1 MRIFGARD
9 WLSREPVRLVFLVL
23 FLGFLFSFPFWA
35 SRYWVDVGFYV
46 GLYALLGL
54 GLNVILGEVGLFNLG
69 HAAFWAIGAYVTA
82 ILNTR
87 FGVPTLVLLPLSAL
101 AAALCAWIVSSPIIH
116 LRGDYLCIV
125 TIALGEIV
133 RLVLINNPG
142 GLTGGPNGV
151 VGIAR
156 PIFLGRVIRTPTD
169 FFFLVWAVVAVC
181 AFGLWQLQR
190 SRIGRAWNYIRED
203 EIAAEAM
210 GVDVRALKLLAF
222 VIGAAIAGLAG
233 NIFAAKMRMV
243 SPDSFTFLESSLIFC
258 IVLLGGM
265 GSIPGTI
272 LGALLVVLF
281 PEVFRPVAQYRML
294 FFGLALAAT
303 MYFRPGGLWPR
314 RRATEFLLLKRALR
328 P

>member
-1 MRIFGARD
+1 MNLLRLKNFAARK
-9 WLSREPVRLVFLVL
+9 PVRVALLFLAFGFLV
-23 FLGFLFSFPFWA
+23 SFPFWA

-69 HAAFWAIGAYVTA
+69 HAAFWAIGAYTTA
-82 ILNTR
+82 ILNVR
-87 FGVPTLVLLPLSAL
+87 FGLPTLALLPISAL
-101 AAALCAWIVSSPIIH
+101 VAAGCAWLVSSPIIH

-156 PIFLGRVIRTPTD
+156 PTFLGHVIRTPMD
-169 FFFLVWAVVAVC
+169 FYFLVWAVVAVC
-181 AFGLWQLQR
+181 ALALRQLQR

-203 EIAAEAM
+203 EIAAESM

-222 VIGAAIAGLAG
+222 VLGAGLAGLAG

-243 SPDSFTFLESSLIFC
+243 SPDSFTFMESCLMFC

-265 GSIPGTI
+265 GSVPGTI
-272 LGALLVVLF
+272 VGAALVVLF
-281 PEVFRPVAQYRML
+281 PEVFRPVAQYRLL

-314 RRATEFLLLKRALR
+314 RRAVEFLVER
-328 P
+328 PGR

>member
-1 MRIFGARD
+1 MRRKFPTLS
-9 WLSREPVRLVFLVL
+9 LSRPARMVLLLGSMALLV
-23 FLGFLFSFPFWA
+23 SFPFWA

-69 HAAFWAIGAYVTA
+69 HAAFWAIGAYTTA
-82 ILNTR
+82 ILNVR
-87 FGVPTLVLLPLSAL
+87 FGLPTLALLPISAL
-101 AAALCAWIVSSPIIH
+101 VAAGCAWLVSSPIIH

-151 VGIAR
+151 IGIAR
-156 PIFLGRVIRTPTD
+156 PAIFGHTIRTPMD
-169 FFFLVWAVVAVC
+169 FYFLVWALVALC
-181 AFGLWQLQR
+181 AFGLRQLQR

-203 EIAAEAM
+203 EIAAAAM

-222 VIGAAIAGLAG
+222 VIGAGLAGMAG

-243 SPDSFTFLESSLIFC
+243 SPDSFTFMESCLIFVV
-258 IVLLGGM
+258 VLLGGM

-272 LGALLVVLF
+272 LGAALVVLF
-281 PEVFRPVAQYRML
+281 PEIFRPVAQYRML

-314 RRATEFLLLKRALR
+314 RRTVEFATKE

>member
-1 MRIFGARD
+1 
-9 WLSREPVRLVFLVL
+9 
-23 FLGFLFSFPFWA
+23 
-35 SRYWVDVGFYV
+35 
-46 GLYALLGL
+46 
-54 GLNVILGEVGLFNLG
+54 
-69 HAAFWAIGAYVTA
+69 
-82 ILNTR
+82 
-87 FGVPTLVLLPLSAL
+87 
-101 AAALCAWIVSSPIIH
+101 VSSPIIH

-142 GLTGGPNGV
+142 GFTGGPNGI

-156 PIFLGRVIRTPTD
+156 PFIFSRTIRTPID
-169 FFFLVWAVVAVC
+169 FYFLIWVLVALC
-181 AFGLWQLQR
+181 AFGLRQLQR

-203 EIAAEAM
+203 EIASAAM

-222 VIGAAIAGLAG
+222 VIGASLAG
-233 NIFAAKMRMV
+233 MAGNVFAAKMRMV
-243 SPDSFTFLESSLIFC
+243 SPDSFTFMESCLMFVA
-258 IVLLGGM
+258 VLLGGM

-272 LGALLVVLF
+272 FGAALVVLF
-281 PEVFRPVAQYRML
+281 PEIFRPVAQYRML

-314 RRATEFLLLKRALR
+314 RRTMEFAAKE

>member
-1 MRIFGARD
+1 MRRKFPTLS
-9 WLSREPVRLVFLVL
+9 LSRPARMVLLLGSMALLV
-23 FLGFLFSFPFWA
+23 SFPFWA

-69 HAAFWAIGAYVTA
+69 HAAFWAIGAYTTA
-82 ILNTR
+82 ILNVR
-87 FGVPTLVLLPLSAL
+87 FGLPTLALLPISAL
-101 AAALCAWIVSSPIIH
+101 VAAGCAWLVSSPIIH

-151 VGIAR
+151 IGIAR
-156 PIFLGRVIRTPTD
+156 PAIFGHTIRTPMD
-169 FFFLVWAVVAVC
+169 FYFLVWAIVALC
-181 AFGLWQLQR
+181 AFGLRQLQR

-203 EIAAEAM
+203 EIAAAAM

-222 VIGAAIAGLAG
+222 VIGAGLAGMAG

-243 SPDSFTFLESSLIFC
+243 SPDSFTFMESCLIFVV
-258 IVLLGGM
+258 VLLGGM

-272 LGALLVVLF
+272 LGAALVVLF
-281 PEVFRPVAQYRML
+281 PEIFRPVAQYRML

-314 RRATEFLLLKRALR
+314 RRTVEFATKE

>member
-1 MRIFGARD
+1 MRRPLCRD
-9 WLSREPVRLVFLVL
+9 WLSRKPVRLGLLALVL
-23 FLGFLFSFPFWA
+23 GLLLSFPFWA

-69 HAAFWAIGAYVTA
+69 HAAFWAIGAYTTA
-82 ILNTR
+82 ILNVR
-87 FGVPTLVLLPLSAL
+87 FGIPTLALLPISAL
-101 AAALCAWIVSSPIIH
+101 VAAGCAWLVSSPIIH

-133 RLVLINNPG
+133 RLALINNPG

-156 PIFLGRVIRTPTD
+156 PVFLGRVIRTPTD
-169 FFFLVWAVVAVC
+169 FYFLVWAVVALCVL
-181 AFGLWQLQR
+181 ALRHLQR

-210 GVDVRALKLLAF
+210 GVDVRSLKLLAF
-222 VIGAAIAGLAG
+222 VLGAALAGLAG

-243 SPDSFTFLESSLIFC
+243 SPDSFTFLESCLMFC

-272 LGALLVVLF
+272 LGAALVVLF
-281 PEVFRPVAQYRML
+281 PEVFRPVAQYRLL

-314 RRATEFLLLKRALR
+314 RRALEFLTERR
-328 P
+328 

>member
-1 MRIFGARD
+1 MRWLGDRA
-9 WLSREPVRLVFLVL
+9 WLSRKPWPLVL
-23 FLGFLFSFPFWA
+23 LALGFLLSFPFWA

-69 HAAFWAIGAYVTA
+69 HAAFWAIGAYTTA
-82 ILNTR
+82 ILNVR
-87 FGVPTLVLLPLSAL
+87 WGLPTLALLPVSAVV
-101 AAALCAWIVSSPIIH
+101 AAGCAWLVSAPIIH

-156 PIFLGRVIRTPTD
+156 PSLLGHVIRTPMD
-169 FFFLVWAVVAVC
+169 FYFLVWAVVAVC
-181 AFGLWQLQR
+181 ALALRQLQR

-203 EIAAEAM
+203 ELAAEAM
-210 GVDVRALKLLAF
+210 GVNVRAFKLLAF
-222 VIGAAIAGLAG
+222 VLGAALAGLAG

-243 SPDSFTFLESSLIFC
+243 SPDSFTFLESSLMFC
-258 IVLLGGM
+258 VVLLGGM

-272 LGALLVVLF
+272 LGAALVVLF
-281 PEVFRPVAQYRML
+281 PEIFRPVAQYRLL
-294 FFGLALAAT
+294 FFGLALVAT

-314 RRATEFLLLKRALR
+314 RRSAEFLGDGAGR
-328 P
+328 

>member
-1 MRIFGARD
+1 MRRAHWFFPLGLA
-9 WLSREPVRLVFLVL
+9 FLL
-23 FLGFLFSFPFWA
+23 SFPVWA

-69 HAAFWAIGAYVTA
+69 HAAFWAIGAYATA

-87 FGVPTLVLLPLSAL
+87 FGLPTLALLPVSAL
-101 AAALCAWIVSSPIIH
+101 LAAGLAWLIAFPIIH

-133 RLVLINNPG
+133 RLALINNPG
-142 GLTGGPNGV
+142 GLTGGPNGIG
-151 VGIAR
+151 GIAR
-156 PIFLGRVIRTPTD
+156 PMIASHVIRTPVD
-169 FFFLVWAVVAVC
+169 FYFFIWALVFLC
-181 AFGLWQLQR
+181 ALGLRQLQC

-203 EIAAEAM
+203 ELAAGVM

-222 VIGAAIAGLAG
+222 VIGAGLAGLAG
-233 NIFAAKMRMV
+233 NVFAAKMRMV
-243 SPDSFTFLESSLIFC
+243 SPDSFTFLESALMFC

-272 LGALLVVLF
+272 LGAALVVVF
-281 PEVFRPVAQYRML
+281 PEIFRPVAQYRLL
-294 FFGLALAAT
+294 FFGLALVAT
-303 MYFRPGGLWPR
+303 MYFRPGGIWPR
-314 RRATEFLLLKRALR
+314 RRTEFFLGRA
-328 P
+328 

>member
-1 MRIFGARD
+1 MKGS
-9 WLSREPVRLVFLVL
+9 LSQRPLRLALLALALSFLL
-23 FLGFLFSFPFWA
+23 SFPFWA

-54 GLNVILGEVGLFNLG
+54 GLNIILGEVGLFNLG
-69 HAAFWAIGAYVTA
+69 HAAFWAIGAYTTA
-82 ILNTR
+82 ILNVR
-87 FGVPTLVLLPLSAL
+87 FGLPTLALLPVSAL
-101 AAALCAWIVSSPIIH
+101 VAAGCAWLVSFPIIH

-133 RLVLINNPG
+133 RLILVNNPG

-151 VGIAR
+151 IGIDR
-156 PIFLGRVIRTPTD
+156 PVFLGHVIRTPSD
-169 FFFLVWAVVAVC
+169 FYFLVWALVVLC
-181 AFGLWQLQR
+181 AFLLRQLQR

-210 GVDVRALKLLAF
+210 GVDVRSLKLLAF
-222 VIGAAIAGLAG
+222 VLGAALAGLAG

-243 SPDSFTFLESSLIFC
+243 SPESFTFLESSLMFC
-258 IVLLGGM
+258 VVLLGGM

-272 LGALLVVLF
+272 LGAALVVLF
-281 PEVFRPVAQYRML
+281 PEIFRPVAQYRLL

-314 RRATEFLLLKRALR
+314 RRAVEFLVGQAER
-328 P
+328 

>member
-1 MRIFGARD
+1 MRWLKRWD
-9 WLSREPVRLVFLVL
+9 WLSGRPLL
-23 FLGFLFSFPFWA
+23 FGAILGFLLSFPFWG

-69 HAAFWAIGAYVTA
+69 HAAFWAIGAYTTA
-82 ILNTR
+82 ILNVR
-87 FGVPTLVLLPLSAL
+87 FGVPTLALLPISAL
-101 AAALCAWIVSSPIIH
+101 VAAGCAWLVSSPIIH

-142 GLTGGPNGV
+142 GFTGGPNGI

-156 PIFLGRVIRTPTD
+156 PSLLGHPIRTSTD
-169 FFFLVWAVVAVC
+169 FYFLVWAVVALC
-181 AFGLWQLQR
+181 ALALRQVQR

-222 VIGAAIAGLAG
+222 VLGAALAGIAG

-243 SPDSFTFLESSLIFC
+243 SPDSFTFMESCLIFC

-272 LGALLVVLF
+272 LGAALVVLF
-281 PEVFRPVAQYRML
+281 PEVFRPVAQYRLL

-314 RRATEFLLLKRALR
+314 RRALAAFAKEGER
-328 P
+328 

>member
-1 MRIFGARD
+1 MK
-9 WLSREPVRLVFLVL
+9 WLRRWQGLLSQKPLRLVFLSLVIS
-23 FLGFLFSFPFWA
+23 FLVSFPFWA

-54 GLNVILGEVGLFNLG
+54 GLNIILGEVGLFNLG
-69 HAAFWAIGAYVTA
+69 HAAFWAIGAYTTA
-82 ILNTR
+82 ILNVQ
-87 FGVPTLVLLPLSAL
+87 FGIPTLALLPISAL
-101 AAALCAWIVSSPIIH
+101 VAAGCAWLVSSPIIH

-156 PIFLGRVIRTPTD
+156 PVFLGHVIRTPMD
-169 FFFLVWAVVAVC
+169 FYFLVWAVVILC
-181 AFGLWQLQR
+181 AIGLRQLQR

-222 VIGAAIAGLAG
+222 VVGAALAGLAG

-243 SPDSFTFLESSLIFC
+243 SPDSFTFMESCLMFC

-272 LGALLVVLF
+272 LGAALVVLF
-281 PEVFRPVAQYRML
+281 PEIFRPVAQYRLL

-314 RRATEFLLLKRALR
+314 RRTAELLVGQTER
-328 P
+328 

>member
-1 MRIFGARD
+1 MRRKFPTLALPQLAR
-9 WLSREPVRLVFLVL
+9 LALLLASLVFLV
-23 FLGFLFSFPFWA
+23 SFPVWA

-69 HAAFWAIGAYVTA
+69 HAAFWAIGAYTTA
-82 ILNTR
+82 ILNVR
-87 FGVPTLVLLPLSAL
+87 FGVPTLALLPVSAL
-101 AAALCAWIVSSPIIH
+101 VAAGCAWLVSSPIIH

-151 VGIAR
+151 IGIAR
-156 PIFLGRVIRTPTD
+156 PAIFGHTIRTPMD
-169 FFFLVWAVVAVC
+169 FYFLIWVLVALC
-181 AFGLWQLQR
+181 AFGLRQLQR

-203 EIAAEAM
+203 EIAAAAM

-222 VIGAAIAGLAG
+222 VIGAGLAGMAG

-243 SPDSFTFLESSLIFC
+243 SPDSFTFMESCLMFVV
-258 IVLLGGM
+258 VLLGGM

-272 LGALLVVLF
+272 LGAALVVLF
-281 PEVFRPVAQYRML
+281 PEIFRPVAQYRML

-314 RRATEFLLLKRALR
+314 RRTMEFATKE

>member
-1 MRIFGARD
+1 MRRKFPAFA
-9 WLSREPVRLVFLVL
+9 LSRPARLALLFASIAFLI
-23 FLGFLFSFPFWA
+23 SFPFWA

-69 HAAFWAIGAYVTA
+69 HAAFWAIGAYTTA
-82 ILNTR
+82 ILNVR
-87 FGVPTLVLLPLSAL
+87 FGVPTLALLPVSAL
-101 AAALCAWIVSSPIIH
+101 VAAGCAWLISSPIIH

-142 GLTGGPNGV
+142 GVTGGPNGIG
-151 VGIAR
+151 GIAR
-156 PIFLGRVIRTPTD
+156 PFIFGHTIRTPTD
-169 FFFLVWAVVAVC
+169 FYFLIWVLVALC
-181 AFGLWQLQR
+181 ALGLRQLQR

-203 EIAAEAM
+203 EIAAAAM

-222 VIGAAIAGLAG
+222 VLGASLAGIAGNA
-233 NIFAAKMRMV
+233 FAAKMRMV
-243 SPDSFTFLESSLIFC
+243 SPDSFTFMESCLIFC
-258 IVLLGGM
+258 AVLLGGM

-272 LGALLVVLF
+272 LGAALVVLF
-281 PEVFRPVAQYRML
+281 PEIFRPAAQYRML

-303 MYFRPGGLWPR
+303 MYFRPGGVWPR
-314 RRATEFLLLKRALR
+314 RRAMEFVTKER
-328 P
+328 

>member
-1 MRIFGARD
+1 MVLLLGS
-9 WLSREPVRLVFLVL
+9 LPFLV
-23 FLGFLFSFPFWA
+23 SFPFWA

-69 HAAFWAIGAYVTA
+69 HAAFWAIGAYTTA
-82 ILNTR
+82 ILNVR
-87 FGVPTLVLLPLSAL
+87 FGLPTLALLPISAL
-101 AAALCAWIVSSPIIH
+101 VAAGCAWLVSSPIIH

-142 GLTGGPNGV
+142 GLTGGPNGII
-151 VGIAR
+151 GIAR
-156 PIFLGRVIRTPTD
+156 PAIFGHTIRTPMD
-169 FFFLVWAVVAVC
+169 FYFLVWALVALC
-181 AFGLWQLQR
+181 AFGLRQLQR

-203 EIAAEAM
+203 EIAAAAM

-222 VIGAAIAGLAG
+222 VIGAGLAGMAG

-243 SPDSFTFLESSLIFC
+243 SPDSFTFMESCLIFVV
-258 IVLLGGM
+258 VLLGGM

-272 LGALLVVLF
+272 LGAALVVLF
-281 PEVFRPVAQYRML
+281 PEIFRPVAQYRML

-314 RRATEFLLLKRALR
+314 RRTVEFATKE

>member
-1 MRIFGARD
+1 MKRLGKWSA
-9 WLSREPVRLVFLVL
+9 WLSKKPVRLAFLAAAL
-23 FLGFLFSFPFWA
+23 ALLLSFPLWA

-69 HAAFWAIGAYVTA
+69 HAAFWALGAYTTA
-82 ILNTR
+82 ILNVR
-87 FGVPTLVLLPLSAL
+87 FGLPTLILLPVSAL
-101 AAALCAWIVSSPIIH
+101 VAAGCAWLISFPIIH

-156 PIFLGRVIRTPTD
+156 PLIAGHVIRTPMD
-169 FFFLVWAVVAVC
+169 FYFLVWAVVAIC
-181 AFGLWQLQR
+181 ALGLRQLQR

-222 VIGAAIAGLAG
+222 VLGAALAGLAG

-243 SPDSFTFLESSLIFC
+243 SPDSFTFMESCLMFC

-265 GSIPGTI
+265 GSVPGTI
-272 LGALLVVLF
+272 LGAALVVLF
-281 PEVFRPVAQYRML
+281 PEIFRPVAQYRLL

-314 RRATEFLLLKRALR
+314 RRAVEFLIGQAER
-328 P
+328 

>member
-1 MRIFGARD
+1 MNLLRLRNFAARK
-9 WLSREPVRLVFLVL
+9 PVRVALFFLAFGFLV
-23 FLGFLFSFPFWA
+23 SFPFWA

-69 HAAFWAIGAYVTA
+69 HAAFWAIGAYTTA
-82 ILNTR
+82 ILNVR
-87 FGVPTLVLLPLSAL
+87 FGLPTLALLPISAL
-101 AAALCAWIVSSPIIH
+101 VAAGCAWLVSSPIIH

-156 PIFLGRVIRTPTD
+156 PTFLGHVIRTPMD
-169 FFFLVWAVVAVC
+169 FYFLVWAVVAVC
-181 AFGLWQLQR
+181 ALALRQLQR

-203 EIAAEAM
+203 EIAAESM

-222 VIGAAIAGLAG
+222 VLGAALAGLAG

-243 SPDSFTFLESSLIFC
+243 SPDSFTFMESCLMFC

-265 GSIPGTI
+265 GSVPGTI
-272 LGALLVVLF
+272 VGAALVVLF
-281 PEVFRPVAQYRML
+281 PEVFRPVAQYRLL

-314 RRATEFLLLKRALR
+314 RRAVEFLVEHPGR
-328 P
+328 

>member
-1 MRIFGARD
+1 MKRKFPTLTIPRPAR
-9 WLSREPVRLVFLVL
+9 LAFLFASLAFLV
-23 FLGFLFSFPFWA
+23 SFPFWA

-69 HAAFWAIGAYVTA
+69 HAAFWAIGAYTTA
-82 ILNTR
+82 ILNVR
-87 FGVPTLVLLPLSAL
+87 FGVPTLALLPVSAL
-101 AAALCAWIVSSPIIH
+101 VAAGCAWLVSSPIIH

-142 GLTGGPNGV
+142 GFTGGPNGI

-156 PIFLGRVIRTPTD
+156 PFIFGHTIRTPID
-169 FFFLVWAVVAVC
+169 FYFLIWVLVALC
-181 AFGLWQLQR
+181 AFGLRQLQR

-203 EIAAEAM
+203 EIASAAM

-222 VIGAAIAGLAG
+222 VIGASLAG
-233 NIFAAKMRMV
+233 MAGNVFAAKMRMV
-243 SPDSFTFLESSLIFC
+243 SPDSFTFMESCLMFVA
-258 IVLLGGM
+258 VLLGGM
-265 GSIPGTI
+265 GSIPGTVF
-272 LGALLVVLF
+272 GAALVVLF
-281 PEVFRPVAQYRML
+281 PEIFRPVAQYRML

-314 RRATEFLLLKRALR
+314 RRTMEFATKE

>member
-1 MRIFGARD
+1 MNLLRLKNFAAHK
-9 WLSREPVRLVFLVL
+9 PVRVALLFLAFGFLV
-23 FLGFLFSFPFWA
+23 SFPFWA

-69 HAAFWAIGAYVTA
+69 HAAFWAIGAYATA
-82 ILNTR
+82 ILNVR
-87 FGVPTLVLLPLSAL
+87 FGLPTLALLPISAL
-101 AAALCAWIVSSPIIH
+101 VAAGCAWLVSSPIIH

-156 PIFLGRVIRTPTD
+156 PTFLGHVIRTPMD
-169 FFFLVWAVVAVC
+169 FYFLVWAVVAVC
-181 AFGLWQLQR
+181 ALALRQLQR

-203 EIAAEAM
+203 EIAAESM

-222 VIGAAIAGLAG
+222 VLGAGLAGLAG

-243 SPDSFTFLESSLIFC
+243 SPDSFTFMESCLMFC

-265 GSIPGTI
+265 GSVPGTI
-272 LGALLVVLF
+272 VGAALVVLF
-281 PEVFRPVAQYRML
+281 PEVFRPVAQYRLL

-314 RRATEFLLLKRALR
+314 RRAVEFLVER
-328 P
+328 PGR

>member
-1 MRIFGARD
+1 MRRKFPALTFPRPAR
-9 WLSREPVRLVFLVL
+9 LALLLGSIAFLI
-23 FLGFLFSFPFWA
+23 SFPFWA

-46 GLYALLGL
+46 GLYSLLGL

-69 HAAFWAIGAYVTA
+69 HAAFWAIGAYTTA
-82 ILNTR
+82 ILNVR
-87 FGVPTLVLLPLSAL
+87 FGLPTLALLPVSVLV
-101 AAALCAWIVSSPIIH
+101 AAGCAWLVSSPIIH

-142 GLTGGPNGV
+142 GFTGGPNGV

-156 PIFLGRVIRTPTD
+156 PSIFGHTIRTPMD
-169 FFFLVWAVVAVC
+169 FYFLVWVLVALC
-181 AFGLWQLQR
+181 AFGLRQLQR

-203 EIAAEAM
+203 EIAAAAM

-222 VIGAAIAGLAG
+222 VIGASLAG
-233 NIFAAKMRMV
+233 MAGNVFAAKMRMV
-243 SPDSFTFLESSLIFC
+243 SPDSFTFMESCLMFVA
-258 IVLLGGM
+258 VLLGGM

-272 LGALLVVLF
+272 FGAALVVLF
-281 PEVFRPVAQYRML
+281 PEIFRPVAQYRML

-314 RRATEFLLLKRALR
+314 RRAMEFATKE

>member
-1 MRIFGARD
+1 MK
-9 WLSREPVRLVFLVL
+9 WLRRWQGLLSQKPLRLAFLGLVISFLV
-23 FLGFLFSFPFWA
+23 SFPFWA

-54 GLNVILGEVGLFNLG
+54 GLNIILGEVGLFNLG
-69 HAAFWAIGAYVTA
+69 HAAFWAIGAYTTA
-82 ILNTR
+82 ILNVR
-87 FGVPTLVLLPLSAL
+87 FGIPTLALLPISAVV
-101 AAALCAWIVSSPIIH
+101 AAGCAWLVSSPIIH

-156 PIFLGRVIRTPTD
+156 PVFLGHVIRTPMD
-169 FFFLVWAVVAVC
+169 FYFLVWAVVILC
-181 AFGLWQLQR
+181 AIGLRQLQR

-222 VIGAAIAGLAG
+222 VVGAALAGLAG

-243 SPDSFTFLESSLIFC
+243 SPDSFTFMESCLMFC

-272 LGALLVVLF
+272 LGAALVVLF
-281 PEVFRPVAQYRML
+281 PEIFRPVAQYRLL

-314 RRATEFLLLKRALR
+314 RRTAEILMGQAER
-328 P
+328 

>member
-1 MRIFGARD
+1 MN
-9 WLSREPVRLVFLVL
+9 WLGKWWGFLAKKSLRLA
-23 FLGFLFSFPFWA
+23 FLGLTIAFLSSFPFWA

-54 GLNVILGEVGLFNLG
+54 GLNIILGEVGLFNLG
-69 HAAFWAIGAYVTA
+69 HAAFWAIGAYTTA
-82 ILNTR
+82 ILNVR
-87 FGVPTLVLLPLSAL
+87 FGFPTLALFPISAL
-101 AAALCAWIVSSPIIH
+101 VAGGCAWLVSSPIIH

-156 PIFLGRVIRTPTD
+156 PVFLGHVIRTPMD
-169 FFFLVWAVVAVC
+169 FYFLVWAVVALC
-181 AFGLWQLQR
+181 ALGLRQLQR

-210 GVDVRALKLLAF
+210 GVDVRSLKLLAF
-222 VIGAAIAGLAG
+222 VVGAALAGLAG

-243 SPDSFTFLESSLIFC
+243 SPDSFTFMESCLMFC

-272 LGALLVVLF
+272 LGAALVVLF
-281 PEVFRPVAQYRML
+281 PEIFRPVAQYRLL

-314 RRATEFLLLKRALR
+314 RRAVEFLATKAER
-328 P
+328 

>member
-1 MRIFGARD
+1 MVLLLGS
-9 WLSREPVRLVFLVL
+9 LSFLV
-23 FLGFLFSFPFWA
+23 SFPFWA

-69 HAAFWAIGAYVTA
+69 HAAFWAIGAYTTA
-82 ILNTR
+82 ILNVR
-87 FGVPTLVLLPLSAL
+87 FGLPTLALLPISAL
-101 AAALCAWIVSSPIIH
+101 VAAGCAWLVSSPIIH

-151 VGIAR
+151 IGIAR
-156 PIFLGRVIRTPTD
+156 PAIFGHTIRTPMD
-169 FFFLVWAVVAVC
+169 FYFFVWALVALC
-181 AFGLWQLQR
+181 AFGLRQLQR

-203 EIAAEAM
+203 EIAAAAM

-222 VIGAAIAGLAG
+222 VIGAGLAGMAG

-243 SPDSFTFLESSLIFC
+243 SPDSFTFMESCLIFVV
-258 IVLLGGM
+258 VLLGGM

-272 LGALLVVLF
+272 LGAALVVLF
-281 PEVFRPVAQYRML
+281 PEIFRPVAQYRML

-314 RRATEFLLLKRALR
+314 RRTVEFATKE

>member
-1 MRIFGARD
+1 MNLVRLRNFAAHK
-9 WLSREPVRLVFLVL
+9 PVRVALFFLVF
-23 FLGFLFSFPFWA
+23 GFLVSFPFWA

-69 HAAFWAIGAYVTA
+69 HAAFWAIGAYTTA
-82 ILNTR
+82 ILNVR
-87 FGVPTLVLLPLSAL
+87 FGLPTLALLPISAL
-101 AAALCAWIVSSPIIH
+101 VAAGCAWLVSSPIIH

-156 PIFLGRVIRTPTD
+156 PAFLGHVIRTPMD
-169 FFFLVWAVVAVC
+169 FYFLVWAVVAVC
-181 AFGLWQLQR
+181 ALALRQLQR

-203 EIAAEAM
+203 EIAAESM

-222 VIGAAIAGLAG
+222 VLGAALAGLAG

-243 SPDSFTFLESSLIFC
+243 SPDSFTFMESCLMFC

-265 GSIPGTI
+265 GSVPGTI
-272 LGALLVVLF
+272 VGAALVVLF
-281 PEVFRPVAQYRML
+281 PEVFRPVAQYRLL

-314 RRATEFLLLKRALR
+314 RRAVEFLVER
-328 P
+328 PGR

>member
-1 MRIFGARD
+1 MRWLGDRA
-9 WLSREPVRLVFLVL
+9 WLSRKPWPMVL
-23 FLGFLFSFPFWA
+23 LALALGFLLSFPFWA

-69 HAAFWAIGAYVTA
+69 HAAFWAVGAYTTA
-82 ILNTR
+82 VLNVR
-87 FGVPTLVLLPLSAL
+87 WGLPTLALLPVSAVV
-101 AAALCAWIVSSPIIH
+101 AGGCAWLVSAPIIH

-156 PIFLGRVIRTPTD
+156 PSLLGHVIRTPMD
-169 FFFLVWAVVAVC
+169 FYFLVWALVAVC
-181 AFGLWQLQR
+181 ALALRQLQR

-203 EIAAEAM
+203 ELAAEAM
-210 GVDVRALKLLAF
+210 GVNVRAFKLLAF
-222 VIGAAIAGLAG
+222 VLGAALAGLAG

-243 SPDSFTFLESSLIFC
+243 SPDSFTFLESCLMFC

-272 LGALLVVLF
+272 LGAALVVLF
-281 PEVFRPVAQYRML
+281 PEIFRPVAQYRLL

-314 RRATEFLLLKRALR
+314 RRAAEFLGDRAGR
-328 P
+328 

>member
-1 MRIFGARD
+1 MRRKFPTLA
-9 WLSREPVRLVFLVL
+9 LSRPARMVLLLGSLAFLV
-23 FLGFLFSFPFWA
+23 SFPFWA

-69 HAAFWAIGAYVTA
+69 HAAFWAIGAYTTA
-82 ILNTR
+82 ILNVR
-87 FGVPTLVLLPLSAL
+87 FGLPTLALLPISAL
-101 AAALCAWIVSSPIIH
+101 VAAGCAWLVSSPIIH

-151 VGIAR
+151 IGIAR
-156 PIFLGRVIRTPTD
+156 PAIFGHTIRTPMD
-169 FFFLVWAVVAVC
+169 FYFLVWAIVALC
-181 AFGLWQLQR
+181 AFGLRQLQR

-203 EIAAEAM
+203 EIAAAAM

-222 VIGAAIAGLAG
+222 VIGAGLAGMAG

-243 SPDSFTFLESSLIFC
+243 SPDSFTFMESCLIFVV
-258 IVLLGGM
+258 VLLGGM

-272 LGALLVVLF
+272 LGAALVVLF
-281 PEVFRPVAQYRML
+281 PEIFRPVAQYRML

-314 RRATEFLLLKRALR
+314 RRTVEFATKE

>member
-1 MRIFGARD
+1 MNPLKK
-9 WLSREPVRLVFLVL
+9 WRELRTWAPLRLAFLALFLAFLV
-23 FLGFLFSFPFWA
+23 SFPFWG

-69 HAAFWAIGAYVTA
+69 HAAFWAIGAYATA
-82 ILNTR
+82 ILNAR
-87 FGVPTLVLLPLSAL
+87 FGLPTLALLPVSAL
-101 AAALCAWIVSSPIIH
+101 VAAGCAWIISSPIIH

-151 VGIAR
+151 VGIDR
-156 PIFLGRVIRTPTD
+156 PVFLGHVIRTPMD
-169 FFFLVWAVVAVC
+169 FYFLVWALVALC
-181 AFGLWQLQR
+181 AFGLRQLQR

-222 VIGAAIAGLAG
+222 VLGAALAGIAG

-243 SPDSFTFLESSLIFC
+243 SPDSFTFLESCLMFC

-272 LGALLVVLF
+272 LGAALVVLF
-281 PEVFRPVAQYRML
+281 PEILRPVAQYRLL

-314 RRATEFLLLKRALR
+314 RRAVEFLREAKS
-328 P
+328 

>member
-1 MRIFGARD
+1 MNLLRLRNFAARK
-9 WLSREPVRLVFLVL
+9 PVRVTLFFLA
-23 FLGFLFSFPFWA
+23 LGFLVSFPFWA

-69 HAAFWAIGAYVTA
+69 HAAFWAIGAYTTA
-82 ILNTR
+82 ILNVR
-87 FGVPTLVLLPLSAL
+87 FGLPTLALLPISAL
-101 AAALCAWIVSSPIIH
+101 VAAGCAWLVSSPIIH

-156 PIFLGRVIRTPTD
+156 PAFLGHVIRTPMD
-169 FFFLVWAVVAVC
+169 FYFLVWAVVAVC
-181 AFGLWQLQR
+181 ALALRQLQR

-203 EIAAEAM
+203 EIAAESM

-222 VIGAAIAGLAG
+222 VLGAGLAGLAG

-243 SPDSFTFLESSLIFC
+243 SPDSFTFMESCLMFC

-265 GSIPGTI
+265 GSVPGTI
-272 LGALLVVLF
+272 VGAALVVLF
-281 PEVFRPVAQYRML
+281 PEVFRPVAQYRLL

-314 RRATEFLLLKRALR
+314 RRAVEFLVER
-328 P
+328 PGR

>member
-1 MRIFGARD
+1 MRRKFPTLA
-9 WLSREPVRLVFLVL
+9 LSRPTRMVLLLGSMAFLV
-23 FLGFLFSFPFWA
+23 SFPFWA

-69 HAAFWAIGAYVTA
+69 HAAFWAIGAYTTA
-82 ILNTR
+82 ILNVR
-87 FGVPTLVLLPLSAL
+87 FGLPTLALLPISAL
-101 AAALCAWIVSSPIIH
+101 VAAGCAWLVSSPIIH

-151 VGIAR
+151 IGIAR
-156 PIFLGRVIRTPTD
+156 PAIFGHTIRTPMD
-169 FFFLVWAVVAVC
+169 FYFFVWALVALC
-181 AFGLWQLQR
+181 AFGLRQLQR

-203 EIAAEAM
+203 EIAAAAM

-222 VIGAAIAGLAG
+222 VIGAGLAGMAG

-243 SPDSFTFLESSLIFC
+243 SPDSFTFMESCLIFVV
-258 IVLLGGM
+258 VLLGGM

-272 LGALLVVLF
+272 LGAALVVLF
-281 PEVFRPVAQYRML
+281 PEIFRPVAQYRML

-314 RRATEFLLLKRALR
+314 RRTVEFATKE

>member
-1 MRIFGARD
+1 MRRFRRWGL
-9 WLSREPVRLVFLVL
+9 LSSKPLGLAFLAL
-23 FLGFLFSFPFWA
+23 ALGFLVSFPFWA

-87 FGVPTLVLLPLSAL
+87 FGVPTLALLPVSAL
-101 AAALCAWIVSSPIIH
+101 AAALCAWLVSSPIIH

-151 VGIAR
+151 VGISR
-156 PIFLGRVIRTPTD
+156 PALLGHVIRTPTD
-169 FFFLVWAVVAVC
+169 FFFLVWAVVALC
-181 AFGLWQLQR
+181 ALALWQLQR
-190 SRIGRAWNYIRED
+190 SRVGRAWNYIRED

-243 SPDSFTFLESSLIFC
+243 SPDSFTFLESCLMFC

-272 LGALLVVLF
+272 FGALLVVLF

-314 RRATEFLLLKRALR
+314 RRAAELLFLKRAS
-328 P
+328 PP